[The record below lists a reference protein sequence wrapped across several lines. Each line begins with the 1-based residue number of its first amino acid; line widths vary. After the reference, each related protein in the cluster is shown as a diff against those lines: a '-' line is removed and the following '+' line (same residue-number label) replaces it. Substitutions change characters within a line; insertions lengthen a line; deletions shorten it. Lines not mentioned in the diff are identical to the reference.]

1 MVERCWPVPFLL
13 SLMATMGC
21 QSASDAGS
29 RADAE
34 ATYQIPSEGE
44 PWDGPVPAGY
54 PVWPPPYFFHFV
66 GFENPYSI
74 GSVYAD
80 EQYVYWTQKGYYLNR
95 VEKST
100 PGTGEFYLQSTVCDG
115 SSLFFDG
122 PWLYCLAG
130 SAALRM
136 DRQDPTQQ
144 TALPLDWTHPS
155 GSGFLV
161 DEQYVYAAMPGCA
174 AITRIDKQTLAKDVM
189 YVDGVGFP
197 GRGYTNLAKA
207 GDRLVCASPVEIY
220 LIDKWGAPATPIF
233 PVSELFGLAVV
244 GENAYW
250 LEDGGDW
257 PVIGVSPLSGG
268 GQSLLE
274 DQDGGFTTR
283 ILYIPSIGR
292 LLWGDK
298 EGLRTLDTSSNAIA
312 KRLDIGNILDIGF
325 DDAYA
330 YASIDGV
337 RSRTVNGRPKV
348 EEAYWIDRVPLA
360 DLQ

>member
-1 MVERCWPVPFLL
+1 MALVLL
-13 SLMATMGC
+13 VAAMAGC
-21 QSASDAGS
+21 QSASDTANQSDGG
-29 RADAE
+29 
-34 ATYQIPSEGE
+34 EGYVVPVDGA

-66 GFENPYSI
+66 GFENAYSI

-80 EQYVYWTQKGYYLNR
+80 EQYVYWTEKGYYLNR
-95 VEKST
+95 VEKVS
-100 PGTGEFYLQSTVCDG
+100 PADSQFYLQSTVCDG
-115 SSLFFDG
+115 TSLFFDG

-161 DEQYVYAAMPGCA
+161 DEHYVYAAMPGCA
-174 AITRIDKQTLAKDVM
+174 SITRIDKQTLAKEVM
-189 YVDGVGFP
+189 YVDGVTFP
-197 GRGYTNLAKA
+197 GRGFTNLAKA
-207 GDRLVCASPVEIY
+207 GDRLVCASPTQIY
-220 LIDKWGAPATPIF
+220 LVPKWGDAATPIF

-244 GENAYW
+244 GDNAYW

-257 PVIGVSPLSGG
+257 PLIGVSPLSGG
-268 GQSLLE
+268 GHGLLE
-274 DQDGGFTTR
+274 DHDGGFTTR
-283 ILYIPSIGR
+283 ILYIPSIGC

-298 EGLRTLDTSSNAIA
+298 TGLRTLDTGTNTLA
-312 KRLDIGNILDIGF
+312 KRLDIGNILDIGV
-325 DDAYA
+325 DDTFA
-330 YASIDGV
+330 YASIVGE
-337 RSRTVNGRPKV
+337 RSQTVNGRPKV
-348 EEAYWIDRVPLA
+348 VEAYWIDRVPLT

>member
-1 MVERCWPVPFLL
+1 
-13 SLMATMGC
+13 MGC
-21 QSASDAGS
+21 QSAADAGS
-29 RADAE
+29 RADAG

-44 PWDGPVPAGY
+44 PWDGPVPAGS
-54 PVWPPPYFFHFV
+54 PVWPPQYLFHFV

-80 EQYVYWTQKGYYLNR
+80 ERYVYWGQKGDYINR
-95 VEKST
+95 VDKVL
-100 PGTGEFYLQSTVCDG
+100 PGESEVFMHGPICYGD
-115 SSLFFDG
+115 SLFFDG
-122 PWLYCLAG
+122 PWLYCLG
-130 SAALRM
+130 LDAAMRI

-155 GSGFLV
+155 GSGLVV

-220 LIDKWGAPATPIF
+220 VIDKWGEPATPIF

-244 GENAYW
+244 GDNAYW

-283 ILYIPSIGR
+283 IVYIPSIGR

-298 EGLRTLDTSSNAIA
+298 EGLRTLDTSSNAVA

-348 EEAYWIDRVPLA
+348 VEAYWLDRVPLA